1 MINDNIK
8 EKDDKKGSNYLE
20 ERKILE
26 EGFIILLLLILFSF
40 ILCSRSS
47 YVHLM

>member
-26 EGFIILLLLILFSF
+26 EGFIILLLILFSF